1 MYNIEKISLNNKTF
15 MFDSWNNTLG
25 LIFEINE
32 NKGWNTNFEV
42 KIDENG
48 NIERCSSCVSMMDNI
63 DYYIQIGETLRIVKE
78 FIGKYGKEIFKK
90 LNEIK
95 EKITQTKNGIDYDY
109 SDLQVSRIIDVK
121 LLNENEIKENR
132 GYHAL
137 ADEMN
142 ELFNEIYAL
151 RKTRRRLRREDKIA
165 EITKEIEE
173 KELRYNHVENM
184 VTDIQNEIDKYS
196 NDYDKVFKE
205 LRESNS
211 NLIDNILDNYMLKLG
226 ELIEG

>member
-15 MFDSWNNTLG
+15 MFDTWNNTLG

-32 NKGWNTNFEV
+32 NEAWNTNFEV
-42 KIDENG
+42 KINENG
-48 NIERCSSCVSMMDNI
+48 NIERCSSGVSRMNSI
-63 DYYIQIGETLRIVKE
+63 DYYIHFGETLRVIKE
-78 FIGKYGKEIFKK
+78 FICKYGKEIFNKFK
-90 LNEIK
+90 EI
-95 EKITQTKNGIDYDY
+95 EKTNDKTFAE
-109 SDLQVSRIIDVK
+109 LQSIIENK
-121 LLNENEIKENR
+121 ENEIKENR

-137 ADEMN
+137 TDEMN
-142 ELFNEIYAL
+142 ELFNEVYAL

>member
-42 KIDENG
+42 KINENG
-48 NIERCSSCVSMMDNI
+48 NIKRCSSCVSMMDNI

-78 FIGKYGKEIFKK
+78 FIGKYGKEIFNKFK
-90 LNEIK
+90 EI
-95 EKITQTKNGIDYDY
+95 EKTNDKTFAE
-109 SDLQVSRIIDVK
+109 LQSIIEYK
-121 LLNENEIKENR
+121 ENEIKENR

-137 ADEMN
+137 TDEMN

-211 NLIDNILDNYMLKLG
+211 NLIDNILDNYILKLN

>member
-48 NIERCSSCVSMMDNI
+48 NIKRCSSCVSMMDNI

-78 FIGKYGKEIFKK
+78 FIGKYGKEIFNKFK
-90 LNEIK
+90 EI
-95 EKITQTKNGIDYDY
+95 EKTNDKTFAE
-109 SDLQVSRIIDVK
+109 LQSIIEYK
-121 LLNENEIKENR
+121 ENEIKENR

-137 ADEMN
+137 TDEMN

-205 LRESNS
+205 FRESNS
-211 NLIDNILDNYMLKLG
+211 SLIDNILDNYMLKLN

>member
-32 NKGWNTNFEV
+32 NEDWNTNFEV

-48 NIERCSSCVSMMDNI
+48 NIKRCSSGVSRVDSI
-63 DYYIQIGETLRIVKE
+63 DYYIHFGETLRVIKE
-78 FIGKYGKEIFKK
+78 FICKYGKEIFDKFK
-90 LNEIK
+90 EI
-95 EKITQTKNGIDYDY
+95 EKTNTKTFTE
-109 SDLQVSRIIDVK
+109 LQNIIEFK
-121 LLNENEIKENR
+121 ENEIKENK

-173 KELRYNHVENM
+173 KELRYNHVGNM
-184 VTDIQNEIDKYS
+184 VTDIQNEIDKHS
-196 NDYDKVFKE
+196 KDYDKVFKE

-211 NLIDNILDNYMLKLG
+211 NLIDNILDNYMLKLN

>member
-15 MFDSWNNTLG
+15 MFDTWNNTLG

-32 NKGWNTNFEV
+32 NEAWNTNFEV
-42 KIDENG
+42 KINENG
-48 NIERCSSCVSMMDNI
+48 NIERCSSGVSRMNSI
-63 DYYIQIGETLRIVKE
+63 DYYIHFGETLRVIKE
-78 FIGKYGKEIFKK
+78 FICKYGKEIFNKFK
-90 LNEIK
+90 EI
-95 EKITQTKNGIDYDY
+95 EKTNDKTFAE
-109 SDLQVSRIIDVK
+109 LQSIIENK
-121 LLNENEIKENR
+121 ENEIKENR

-137 ADEMN
+137 TDEMN

-184 VTDIQNEIDKYS
+184 VNDIQKEIDKYS

-211 NLIDNILDNYMLKLG
+211 SLIDNILDNYMLKLG

>member
-48 NIERCSSCVSMMDNI
+48 NIKRCSSSVSMMDNI

-78 FIGKYGKEIFKK
+78 FIGKYGKEIFNKFK
-90 LNEIK
+90 EI
-95 EKITQTKNGIDYDY
+95 EKTNDKTFAE
-109 SDLQVSRIIDVK
+109 LQSIIEYK
-121 LLNENEIKENR
+121 ENEIKENR

-137 ADEMN
+137 TDEMN

-173 KELRYNHVENM
+173 KELRYNHVGNM

-196 NDYDKVFKE
+196 KDCDKVFKE

-211 NLIDNILDNYMLKLG
+211 NLIDNILDNYILKLN

>member
-78 FIGKYGKEIFKK
+78 FIGKYGKEIFNKFK
-90 LNEIK
+90 EI
-95 EKITQTKNGIDYDY
+95 EKTNDKTFAE
-109 SDLQVSRIIDVK
+109 LQSIIEYK
-121 LLNENEIKENR
+121 ENEIKENR

-137 ADEMN
+137 TDEMN

-184 VTDIQNEIDKYS
+184 VNDIQKEIDKYS

-211 NLIDNILDNYMLKLG
+211 SLIDNILDNYMLKLG

>member
-32 NKGWNTNFEV
+32 NEAWNTNFEV

-48 NIERCSSCVSMMDNI
+48 NIKRCSSCVSMMDNI
-63 DYYIQIGETLRIVKE
+63 DYYIQIGETLRVVKE
-78 FIGKYGKEIFKK
+78 FIGKYGKEIFNKFK
-90 LNEIK
+90 EI
-95 EKITQTKNGIDYDY
+95 EKTNDKTFAE
-109 SDLQVSRIIDVK
+109 LQNIIECK
-121 LLNENEIKENR
+121 ENEIKENR
-132 GYHAL
+132 GYHNL
-137 ADEMN
+137 TDEMN

-184 VTDIQNEIDKYS
+184 VNDIQNEIDKYS
-196 NDYDKVFKE
+196 KDCDKVFKE

>member
-32 NKGWNTNFEV
+32 NEDWNTNFEV

-48 NIERCSSCVSMMDNI
+48 NIKRCSSCVSMMDNI

-78 FIGKYGKEIFKK
+78 FIGKYGKEIFNKFK
-90 LNEIK
+90 EI
-95 EKITQTKNGIDYDY
+95 EKTNDKTFAE
-109 SDLQVSRIIDVK
+109 LQNIIEYK
-121 LLNENEIKENR
+121 ENEIKENR

-137 ADEMN
+137 TDEMN

-211 NLIDNILDNYMLKLG
+211 NLIDNILDNYMLKLN

>member
-32 NKGWNTNFEV
+32 NEDWNTNFEV

-48 NIERCSSCVSMMDNI
+48 NIKRCSSCVSMMDNI

-78 FIGKYGKEIFKK
+78 FIGKYGKEIFNKFK
-90 LNEIK
+90 EI
-95 EKITQTKNGIDYDY
+95 EKTNDKTFAE
-109 SDLQVSRIIDVK
+109 LQNIIEYK
-121 LLNENEIKENR
+121 ENEIKENR

-137 ADEMN
+137 TDEMN

-205 LRESNS
+205 FRESNS
-211 NLIDNILDNYMLKLG
+211 SLIDNILDNYMLKLG

>member
-48 NIERCSSCVSMMDNI
+48 NIKRCSSCVSMMDNI

-78 FIGKYGKEIFKK
+78 FIGKYGKEIFNKFK
-90 LNEIK
+90 EI
-95 EKITQTKNGIDYDY
+95 EKTNDKTFAE
-109 SDLQVSRIIDVK
+109 LQNIIEYK
-121 LLNENEIKENR
+121 ENEIKENR

-137 ADEMN
+137 TDEMN

-211 NLIDNILDNYMLKLG
+211 NLIDNILDNYMLKLN

>member
-48 NIERCSSCVSMMDNI
+48 NIKRCSSCVSMMDNI

-78 FIGKYGKEIFKK
+78 FIGKYGKEIFNKFK
-90 LNEIK
+90 EI
-95 EKITQTKNGIDYDY
+95 EKTNDKTFAE
-109 SDLQVSRIIDVK
+109 LQSIIEYK
-121 LLNENEIKENR
+121 ENEIKENR

-137 ADEMN
+137 TDEMN

-205 LRESNS
+205 FRESNS
-211 NLIDNILDNYMLKLG
+211 SLIDNILDNYMLKLG

>member
-48 NIERCSSCVSMMDNI
+48 NIKRCSSCVSMMDNI

-78 FIGKYGKEIFKK
+78 FIGKYGKEIFNKFK
-90 LNEIK
+90 EI
-95 EKITQTKNGIDYDY
+95 EKTNDKTFAE
-109 SDLQVSRIIDVK
+109 LQSIIEYK
-121 LLNENEIKENR
+121 ENEIKENR

-137 ADEMN
+137 TDEMN

-211 NLIDNILDNYMLKLG
+211 SLIDNILDNYMLKLG

>member
-15 MFDSWNNTLG
+15 MFDTWNNTLG

-32 NKGWNTNFEV
+32 NEDWNTNFEV

-48 NIERCSSCVSMMDNI
+48 NIKRCSSCVSMMDNI

-78 FIGKYGKEIFKK
+78 FIGKYGKEIFNKFK
-90 LNEIK
+90 EI
-95 EKITQTKNGIDYDY
+95 EKTNDKTFAE
-109 SDLQVSRIIDVK
+109 LQNIIECK
-121 LLNENEIKENR
+121 ENEIKENR

-137 ADEMN
+137 TDEMN

-184 VTDIQNEIDKYS
+184 VNDIQKEIDKYS

-211 NLIDNILDNYMLKLG
+211 SLIDNILDNYMLKLG

>member
-32 NKGWNTNFEV
+32 NEDWNTNFEV

-48 NIERCSSCVSMMDNI
+48 NIKRCSSCVSMMDNI

-78 FIGKYGKEIFKK
+78 FIGKYGKEIFNKFK
-90 LNEIK
+90 EI
-95 EKITQTKNGIDYDY
+95 EKTNDKTFAE
-109 SDLQVSRIIDVK
+109 LQNIIEYK
-121 LLNENEIKENR
+121 ENEIKENR

-137 ADEMN
+137 TDEMN

-184 VTDIQNEIDKYS
+184 VNDIQKEIDKYS

>member
-32 NKGWNTNFEV
+32 NEAWNTNFEV

-48 NIERCSSCVSMMDNI
+48 NIKRCSSCVSMMDNI

-78 FIGKYGKEIFKK
+78 FIGKYGKEIFNKFK
-90 LNEIK
+90 EI
-95 EKITQTKNGIDYDY
+95 EKTNDKTFAE
-109 SDLQVSRIIDVK
+109 LQNIIEYK
-121 LLNENEIKENR
+121 ENEIKENR

-137 ADEMN
+137 TDEMN

-205 LRESNS
+205 LKESNS

>member
-1 MYNIEKISLNNKTF
+1 MYNIEKIKLHSTKFPFNAW
-15 MFDSWNNTLG
+15 DNTLEI
-25 LIFEINE
+25 IFEIDEQDIWGKNFTIRI
-32 NKGWNTNFEV
+32 NKDGEIV
-42 KIDENG
+42 G
-48 NIERCSSCVSMMDNI
+48 CSSCVSMMDNI
-63 DYYIQIGETLRIVKE
+63 DYYIQIGETLSLIKN
-78 FIGKYGKEIFKK
+78 FITKYGKEMYNKFK
-90 LNEIK
+90 EI
-95 EKITQTKNGIDYDY
+95 EKTNDKTFAE
-109 SDLQVSRIIDVK
+109 LQNIIECK
-121 LLNENEIKENR
+121 ENEIKENR

-137 ADEMN
+137 TDEMN
-142 ELFNEIYAL
+142 ELFNEVYAL

>member
-1 MYNIEKISLNNKTF
+1 MYNIEKIKLHSTKFPFNAW
-15 MFDSWNNTLG
+15 DDTLEI
-25 LIFEINE
+25 IFEIDEQDIWSKNFTIRI
-32 NKGWNTNFEV
+32 NKDGEIV
-42 KIDENG
+42 G
-48 NIERCSSCVSMMDNI
+48 CSSCISTMDNI
-63 DYYIQIGETLRIVKE
+63 DYYIQIGETLSLIKN
-78 FIGKYGKEIFKK
+78 FITKYGKEIYDKFK
-90 LNEIK
+90 EI
-95 EKITQTKNGIDYDY
+95 EKTNDKTFAE
-109 SDLQVSRIIDVK
+109 LQNIIECK
-121 LLNENEIKENR
+121 ENEIKENR

-137 ADEMN
+137 TDEMN

-173 KELRYNHVENM
+173 KELRYNHVGNI
-184 VTDIQNEIDKYS
+184 VNDIQNEIDKYS

>member
-32 NKGWNTNFEV
+32 NEDWNTNFEV

-48 NIERCSSCVSMMDNI
+48 NIKRCSSCVSMMDNI

-78 FIGKYGKEIFKK
+78 FIGKYGKEIFNKFK
-90 LNEIK
+90 EI
-95 EKITQTKNGIDYDY
+95 EKTNDKTFAE
-109 SDLQVSRIIDVK
+109 LQNIIEYK
-121 LLNENEIKENR
+121 ENEIKENR

-137 ADEMN
+137 TDEMN

-173 KELRYNHVENM
+173 KELRYNRVENM

-211 NLIDNILDNYMLKLG
+211 NLIDNILDNYMLKLN

>member
-32 NKGWNTNFEV
+32 NEDWNTNFEV

-48 NIERCSSCVSMMDNI
+48 NIKRCSSFVSMMDNI

-78 FIGKYGKEIFKK
+78 FIGKYGKEIFNKFK
-90 LNEIK
+90 EI
-95 EKITQTKNGIDYDY
+95 EKTNDKTFAE
-109 SDLQVSRIIDVK
+109 LQNIIEYK
-121 LLNENEIKENR
+121 ENEIKENR

-137 ADEMN
+137 TDEMN

-196 NDYDKVFKE
+196 KDYDKVFKE
-205 LRESNS
+205 FRESNS
-211 NLIDNILDNYMLKLG
+211 NLIDNILDNYMLKLN